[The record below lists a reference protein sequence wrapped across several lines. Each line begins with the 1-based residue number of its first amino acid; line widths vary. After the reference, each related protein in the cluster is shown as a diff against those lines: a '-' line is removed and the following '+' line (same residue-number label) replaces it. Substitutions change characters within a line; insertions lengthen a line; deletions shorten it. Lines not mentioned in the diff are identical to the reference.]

1 MKIAII
7 VHSKTGTTRKFA
19 DRIADRLRKDGHS
32 VDLVQLETDVPIK
45 TGSVRKCEKFTI
57 TNLPDIKGYDTLLFG
72 GPVWGFSASP
82 VIVECMNALGKFEG
96 KKVLPFVTGGLP
108 FKFMGAKQAIVLM
121 SRNAASKN
129 AKVLPG
135 AIVLKLFHDL
145 EKGMD
150 QAIDTISSSLKATA

>member
-19 DRIADRLRKDGHS
+19 DLITNRLRKDGHR
-32 VDLVQLETDVPIK
+32 VDLVQIETDVPIK

-57 TNLPDIKGYDTLLFG
+57 TNLPDIKGYDVLLFG

-82 VIVECMNALGKFEG
+82 VIFECMSALGNFEG

-108 FKFMGAKQAIVLM
+108 FKFMGAKQAVGLM
-121 SRNAASKN
+121 SRNAANKN
-129 AKVLPG
+129 ATVLRG
-135 AIVLKLFHDL
+135 AIVLKLFHDF
-145 EKGMD
+145 EKEMD
-150 QAIDTISSSLKATA
+150 QAVNSISASLKGTP